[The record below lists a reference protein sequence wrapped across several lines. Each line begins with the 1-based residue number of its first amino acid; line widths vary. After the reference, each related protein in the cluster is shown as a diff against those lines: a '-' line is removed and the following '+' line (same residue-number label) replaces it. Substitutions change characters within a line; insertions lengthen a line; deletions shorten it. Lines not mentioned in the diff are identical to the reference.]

1 MSDPEAK
8 CSEPHDEY
16 NHKQLLS
23 PEVKGIIQDANW
35 LSDIHINTA
44 QKLLKEQFP
53 NLSGL
58 ISTLMPSKLKNP
70 IPAGARALQILHI
83 RANHWIV
90 ASTIGCEPGEVR
102 LFDSLYK
109 SIDTE
114 TMELVSLCF
123 GKDVSVSLEV
133 SQQQGGSNCGLFA
146 IATCTALAHGITGT
160 PQFKQQMMRHHLIQ
174 CFENNKLSPFPT

>member
-1 MSDPEAK
+1 M
-8 CSEPHDEY
+8 
-16 NHKQLLS
+16 
-23 PEVKGIIQDANW
+23 
-35 LSDIHINTA
+35 
-44 QKLLKEQFP
+44 EQFP
-53 NLSGL
+53 KLSGL
-58 ISTLMPSKLKNP
+58 ISTLMLSKLKNP

-90 ASTIGCEPGEVR
+90 ASTICCEPGLVR

-123 GKDVSVSLEV
+123 GKDVSVSLEA
-133 SQQQGGSNCGLFA
+133 SQQEQGGSDIVVYLQSLPV
-146 IATCTALAHGITGT
+146 ALAHGITGT

-174 CFENNKLSPFPT
+174 YFENNKPIFKSFLIYKHFKHLFY

>member
-1 MSDPEAK
+1 MNCGVPVIPWANAVQVAIANK
-8 CSEPHDEY
+8 PQSEP
-16 NHKQLLS
+16 
-23 PEVKGIIQDANW
+23 PCCCCDA
-35 LSDIHINTA
+35 SKDT
-44 QKLLKEQFP
+44 ETSFP

-58 ISTLMPSKLKNP
+58 ISMLMLSKLKNP
-70 IPAGARALQILHI
+70 IQAGARALQIPHI

-123 GKDVSVSLEV
+123 G
-133 SQQQGGSNCGLFA
+133 NCSFSSFFA
-146 IATCTALAHGITGT
+146 VFI
-160 PQFKQQMMRHHLIQ
+160 
-174 CFENNKLSPFPT
+174 